1 MEKYR
6 RITLLAATGVFFAMA
21 PCGLLYGTGGGSF
34 DEPAPSLGDS
44 LDCLPAKS
52 MGEIFLE
59 TSPPASDKE
68 APDFEAE
75 VLKLS
80 ERLRTGPAAP
90 LVAVA
95 DGLLAQ
101 ARQNYTSGDWCNLLH
116 DVRDVLAGSADN
128 KIAAADYI
136 KWRIENKNLLMSPPK
151 AKTSDDE
158 DAAAK
163 STEPGEDL
171 EQKLKKESGP
181 LRAHWLYLIGAS
193 SYKLGDRTQC
203 LPWFERV
210 VKEFPKHP
218 RAEIALFM
226 QARCAFSESRRGVES
241 QDERTEEQAKE
252 RAPARK
258 KAAEMF
264 ERYRKQY
271 PHGRFE
277 ADALGW
283 LGALAF
289 DSENYLKALEYYIAQ
304 AETPGHPETTKSAA
318 FMCEKCLVRV
328 AEKTDSAAAFSLI
341 ARHPRIAMGF
351 TYLVLSAP
359 EAKNYDGKYDAP
371 ADVKKWRRTILP
383 LIAAEVV
390 KQKQIYQSG
399 DWQPRY
405 LAMLAQAAS
414 ATGNQDQALQL
425 TNLSPAELERSDD
438 LLMVRALALQ
448 RAGKAA
454 DAIQAYQKFLDNFP
468 KSLMA
473 PGVRLRLAFALQD
486 NHQAGAALVALKRL
500 LVPPGSDDAKPEA
513 KSEDEDNSK
522 AEENTE
528 AEAEPEADDEPD
540 AADDS
545 DLSVLENSRY
555 TAGETYPQSEE
566 DWDLKQSSVY
576 PNITGADL
584 DQIKQ
589 AIDTLLNFAPLPEL
603 AMAVDDASF
612 DEKSKKEFRSIIAQR
627 YLAQENFAE
636 AKKFM
641 PPDEFKLIAANLET
655 LTTDAA
661 GPPPEKAENML
672 RLGNAW
678 AEARGKLLRAPL
690 DTRVRFL
697 GSETGLDAMRRRA
710 NGQSIALKNVDPEL
724 EQRDELRHASR
735 WWLSAARARPGTPL
749 GAQARWKAL
758 EAMPKIAAASEYA
771 EQLAREIKGEAVSR
785 EIYEKLRKESPDST
799 EAKRLAAY
807 WSFPPLAKPPE
818 QDGGD
823 YYDSAA
829 ARRDANILGYPYD
842 DFGAFKKNSESESRP
857 DWDDIAKRV
866 AALPRKARGAE
877 PAAIATEVRELDT
890 LIRKNVT
897 DIGDATCVNFLDDLV
912 QFVSEP
918 NLNAEM
924 VRTYV
929 GIRFDVLESNGWDR
943 PGGFSNSSRLTD
955 DVIEAEIEAAM
966 KDPVMQPV
974 ADYLEFSRIGLM
986 AGQRTTVQTD
996 IPDLKGDN
1004 GQGTYTSRDHAGMEK
1019 MARDFLKKYPRSH
1032 KREAAL
1038 FVVARSAQALSRPF
1052 VCTVAVD
1059 VPGSGP
1065 DDQNYDMVQKSYQRE
1080 AFDSKRVLGALDDYD
1095 REFPQGRYAA
1105 ENRNLRA
1112 MTLWRTHQ
1120 WGPALDLTLAQLS
1133 DKSKLD
1139 LQPEAA
1145 VRLASIFAD
1154 LAQAEYR
1161 ADLIAAIRSRP
1172 QALLR
1177 LKEFLE
1183 KGPRDRA
1190 HPLRYLASYLNDQ
1203 LKLNAVA
1210 GN

>member
-1 MEKYR
+1 M
-6 RITLLAATGVFFAMA
+6 
-21 PCGLLYGTGGGSF
+21 
-34 DEPAPSLGDS
+34 
-44 LDCLPAKS
+44 
-52 MGEIFLE
+52 
-59 TSPPASDKE
+59 
-68 APDFEAE
+68 
-75 VLKLS
+75 KLS
-80 ERLRTGPAAP
+80 QRLRTEPAAP

-101 ARQNYTSGDWCNLLH
+101 ARQHYSSGGDWCNLLH
-116 DVRDVLAGSADN
+116 DVRDVLTGSADN
-128 KIAAADYI
+128 KTAAADYI
-136 KWRIENKNLLMSPPK
+136 KWRIENKSLLMSP
-151 AKTSDDE
+151 AKTKGSDE
-158 DAAAK
+158 EKESAK
-163 STEPGEDL
+163 STGPGEDL
-171 EQKLKKESGP
+171 EQKMKRESGP
-181 LRAHWLYLIGAS
+181 LKAHWLYLIGAS
-193 SYKLGDRTQC
+193 SYKNGDRVEC

-304 AETPGHPETTKSAA
+304 AETPGHPETIKSAA

-328 AEKTDSAAAFSLI
+328 AEKPDSAAAFSLI

-359 EAKNYDGKYDAP
+359 EAKNYDGKYDQP

-383 LIAAEVV
+383 RIAAEVV

-425 TNLSPAELERSDD
+425 TNLAPAELERSDD
-438 LLMVRALALQ
+438 LLMVRALAFQ

-454 DAIQAYQKFLDNFP
+454 DAIQAYQKFLGNFP

-486 NHQAGAALVALKRL
+486 NHQAGAAVVALKHL
-500 LVPPGSDDAKPEA
+500 LVPPGSNDAKPEA
-513 KSEDEDNSK
+513 KSEDEDDSK
-522 AEENTE
+522 TEEDTE
-528 AEAEPEADDEPD
+528 AEAEPKAV
-540 AADDS
+540 DDS
-545 DLSVLENSRY
+545 ALPVLENSRY
-555 TAGETYPQSEE
+555 TASETYPESEE
-566 DWDLKQSSVY
+566 DWDLKTSSVY

-584 DQIKQ
+584 DQIQQ
-589 AIDTLLNFAPLPEL
+589 AIDTLLNFAPLTEL
-603 AMAVDDASF
+603 ATAVDDASF
-612 DEKSKKEFRSIIAQR
+612 DDKSKKELRSVIAQR

-641 PPDEFKLIAANLET
+641 SPDEFKLVAANLET
-655 LTTDAA
+655 LTKAAA
-661 GPPPEKAENML
+661 GNPQEKAEDML
-672 RLGNAW
+672 KLGNAW

-690 DTRVRFL
+690 DTKVHFL
-697 GSETGLDAMRRRA
+697 RRYGGLDAMRRRA
-710 NGQSIALKNVDPEL
+710 NGRSLRLKNVDPEL
-724 EQRDELRHASR
+724 EERDELRHASR
-735 WWLSAARARPGTPL
+735 WWLNAARARPGTPL

-771 EQLAREIKGEAVSR
+771 EELAREIKGEAVSR
-785 EIYEKLRKESPDST
+785 EIYEKLRKESPDSA
-799 EAKRLAAY
+799 EAKKLAAY
-807 WSFPPLAKPPE
+807 WSFPPAPKAE
-818 QDGGD
+818 DQT
-823 YYDSAA
+823 YDLSS
-829 ARRDANILGYPYD
+829 RRDANLLGYPYD
-842 DFGAFKKNSESESRP
+842 DFGAFPPNEISEANTIDLVKRITLLSE
-857 DWDDIAKRV
+857 K
-866 AALPRKARGAE
+866 ALFAN
-877 PAAIATEVRELDT
+877 PATMATEIRELDGW
-890 LIRKNVT
+890 IRKNIT
-897 DIGDATCVNFLDDLV
+897 EIGDAITVNFLDDLA
-912 QFVSEP
+912 QFVAEP
-918 NLNAEM
+918 NLTSEM
-924 VRTYV
+924 MKIYI
-929 GIRFDVLESNGWDR
+929 GIRLDVLVSNGFGPSRDT
-943 PGGFSNSSRLTD
+943 PNSPKKTD
-955 DVIEAEIEAAM
+955 DQISAEIDAAL

-974 ADYLEFSRIGLM
+974 ADYLEFSRIGLK
-986 AGQRTTVQTD
+986 AGDRTIVQTD
-996 IPDLKGDN
+996 IPDLKEEN
-1004 GQGTYTSRDHAGMEK
+1004 GKSTYVSRDHAGMEK

-1038 FVVARSAQALSRPF
+1038 FVIARSVQALSRPF
-1052 VCTVAVD
+1052 ICNVAVG
-1059 VPGSGP
+1059 VPGSTP

-1080 AFDSKRVLGALDDYD
+1080 PFDPKRVLGALDDYD
-1095 REFPQGRYAA
+1095 REFPQGRYVA

-1112 MTLWRTHQ
+1112 MTLWRMHDL
-1120 WGPALDLTLAQLS
+1120 GPALDMTLAQLE
-1133 DKSKLD
+1133 DGSKLD

-1145 VRLASIFAD
+1145 VRLANIFAD
-1154 LAQAEYR
+1154 LAHAEYR
-1161 ADLIAAIRSRP
+1161 ADLIDAIRSRP
-1172 QALLR
+1172 PALLR
-1177 LKEFLE
+1177 LKAFLE
-1183 KGPRDRA
+1183 KGASDRA

-1203 LKLNAVA
+1203 LKLSAVA
-1210 GN
+1210 SN

>member
-1 MEKYR
+1 MEKHR

-21 PCGLLYGTGGGSF
+21 QCGLLYGTGGGSF

-44 LDCLPAKS
+44 LDFLPAKS
-52 MGEIFLE
+52 LGEVFLE
-59 TSPPASDKE
+59 TSAPPSEEE

-80 ERLRTGPAAP
+80 ERLRTEPAAP

-101 ARQNYTSGDWCNLLH
+101 ARQNYSSGDWCNLLH

-128 KIAAADYI
+128 KTAAADYI
-136 KWRIENKNLLMSPPK
+136 KWRIEKKGLLMAPPK
-151 AKTSDDE
+151 RKTSDDE

-193 SYKLGDRTQC
+193 SYKLGDRTEC

-218 RAEIALFM
+218 RAEIAFFM

-289 DSENYLKALEYYIAQ
+289 DSGNYLKALEFYIAQ
-304 AETPGHPETTKSAA
+304 AETPGHPETMKSAA

-328 AEKTDSAAAFSLI
+328 AEKTDSGAAFSLI

-359 EAKNYDGKYDAP
+359 EAKNYDRKYDAP
-371 ADVKKWRRTILP
+371 SDVRKWRRTILP
-383 LIAAEVV
+383 RIAAEVV

-425 TNLSPAELERSDD
+425 TNLAPAELERSDD
-438 LLMVRALALQ
+438 LLMARALAFQ

-454 DAIQAYQKFLDNFP
+454 DAIQAYQKFLGNFP

-486 NHQAGAALVALKRL
+486 NHQAGAAVVALKQL
-500 LVPPGSDDAKPEA
+500 LVPPGSNDAKPEG
-513 KSEDEDNSK
+513 KSEDEDDSK
-522 AEENTE
+522 TEEDTETE
-528 AEAEPEADDEPD
+528 AEPKT
-540 AADDS
+540 ADDS
-545 DLSVLENSRY
+545 GTLESAARY
-555 TAGETYPQSEE
+555 TASETYPMSEE
-566 DWDLKQSSVY
+566 EWDLKTSAVY

-584 DQIKQ
+584 DQIQQ
-589 AIDTLLNFAPLPEL
+589 AIDTLLNFAPLTEL
-603 AMAVDDASF
+603 ATAVDDASF
-612 DEKSKKEFRSIIAQR
+612 DEKSKKEFRSVIAQR

-636 AKKFM
+636 AKKFLS
-641 PPDEFKLIAANLET
+641 PDEFKLVAANLET
-655 LTTDAA
+655 LTKAAA
-661 GPPPEKAENML
+661 GNPQEKAEDML
-672 RLGNAW
+672 KLGNAW

-690 DTRVRFL
+690 DTRVHFL
-697 GSETGLDAMRRRA
+697 RRYGGLDAMRRRA
-710 NGQSIALKNVDPEL
+710 NGRSLALKNVDPEL
-724 EQRDELRHASR
+724 EERDELRHASR
-735 WWLSAARARPGTPL
+735 WWLNAARARPGTPL

-771 EQLAREIKGEAVSR
+771 EELAREIKGEAVSR
-785 EIYEKLRKESPDST
+785 EIYEKLRKESPDSV
-799 EAKRLAAY
+799 EAKKLAAY
-807 WSFPPLAKPPE
+807 WSFPPAPKAE
-818 QDGGD
+818 DQT
-823 YYDSAA
+823 YDLSS
-829 ARRDANILGYPYD
+829 RRDANLLGYPYD
-842 DFGAFKKNSESESRP
+842 DFGAFPPNEISEASGTDLVTRITLLPE
-857 DWDDIAKRV
+857 K
-866 AALPRKARGAE
+866 ALFAS
-877 PAAIATEVRELDT
+877 PATMATEIRELDGW
-890 LIRKNVT
+890 IRKNIT
-897 DIGDATCVNFLDDLV
+897 EIGDAITVNFLDDLA
-912 QFVSEP
+912 QFVAEP
-918 NLNAEM
+918 NLTSEM
-924 VRTYV
+924 MKIYV
-929 GIRFDVLESNGWDR
+929 GIRLDVLVSNGFGPSRDTA
-943 PGGFSNSSRLTD
+943 NSPKKTD
-955 DVIEAEIEAAM
+955 DQISAEIDAAL
-966 KDPVMQPV
+966 KNPVMQPV
-974 ADYLEFSRIGLM
+974 ADYLEFSRIGLK
-986 AGQRTTVQTD
+986 AGDRTTVETD
-996 IPDLKGDN
+996 IPDLKEEN
-1004 GQGTYTSRDHAGMEK
+1004 GKSTYVSRDHAGMEK

-1038 FVVARSAQALSRPF
+1038 FVIARSVQALSRPF
-1052 VCTVAVD
+1052 ICNVAVG
-1059 VPGSGP
+1059 VPGSTP
-1065 DDQNYDMVQKSYQRE
+1065 DEQNYDMVQKSYQRE
-1080 AFDSKRVLGALDDYD
+1080 PFDPKRVLGALDDYD

-1112 MTLWRTHQ
+1112 MTLWRMHDLA
-1120 WGPALDLTLAQLS
+1120 PALDMTLAQME
-1133 DKSKLD
+1133 DGSKLD

-1145 VRLASIFAD
+1145 VRLANIFAD

-1161 ADLIAAIRSRP
+1161 ADLITAIRSRP
-1172 QALLR
+1172 RALLR
-1177 LKEFLE
+1177 LKQFLE
-1183 KGPRDRA
+1183 KGPGDRA

-1203 LKLNAVA
+1203 LKLSAVA
-1210 GN
+1210 SN

>member
-6 RITLLAATGVFFAMA
+6 RIILLSALAFLVVVAPRSPVYATG
-21 PCGLLYGTGGGSF
+21 GDSF
-34 DEPAPSLGDS
+34 DAPAPSLGDS
-44 LDCLPAKS
+44 LDFLPAKS
-52 MGEIFLE
+52 LGEIFLE
-59 TSPPASDKE
+59 TSPPDSDKE

-101 ARQNYTSGDWCNLLH
+101 ARQHYSSGDWCNLLH

-128 KIAAADYI
+128 KTAAADYI
-136 KWRIENKNLLMSPPK
+136 KWRIEKKGLLMSPPK
-151 AKTSDDE
+151 KRTSDDE
-158 DAAAK
+158 DAPAK
-163 STEPGEDL
+163 STKSGEDL

-193 SYKLGDRTQC
+193 SYKLGDRTEC

-226 QARCAFSESRRGVES
+226 QARCAFSESRRGIES
-241 QDERTEEQAKE
+241 QDERTEEQATE

-271 PHGRFE
+271 PRGRFE

-304 AETPGHPETTKSAA
+304 AETPGHPETIKSAA

-328 AEKTDSAAAFSLI
+328 AEKPDSAAAFSLI

-383 LIAAEVV
+383 RIAAEVV

-425 TNLSPAELERSDD
+425 TNLAPAEVERSDD
-438 LLMVRALALQ
+438 LLMIRALALQ
-448 RAGKAA
+448 RAGKAVE
-454 DAIQAYQKFLDNFP
+454 AIQAYQKFLGNFP

-486 NHQAGAALVALKRL
+486 NHQAGAAVVELKHLLVAPATND
-500 LVPPGSDDAKPEA
+500 V
-513 KSEDEDNSK
+513 KSEPTTEDEDDSATEDETEIK
-522 AEENTE
+522 TETKTE
-528 AEAEPEADDEPD
+528 AD
-540 AADDS
+540 AGDDS
-545 DLSVLENSRY
+545 NLPDYGGSRY
-555 TAGETYPQSEE
+555 TANETYPMSEE
-566 DWDLKQSSVY
+566 EWDLKTSSVY

-584 DQIKQ
+584 DQIQQ
-589 AIDTLLNFAPLPEL
+589 AIDTLLNFAPLTEL
-603 AMAVDDASF
+603 ATAVDDASF

-636 AKKFM
+636 AKKFLSS
-641 PPDEFKLIAANLET
+641 DEFKLVAANLET
-655 LTTDAA
+655 LTKAAA
-661 GPPPEKAENML
+661 GNPQEKAEDMVK
-672 RLGNAW
+672 LGNAW

-690 DTRVRFL
+690 DTKVYFL
-697 GSETGLDAMRRRA
+697 RRYGGLDAMQRRA
-710 NGQSIALKNVDPEL
+710 NGRSLRLKNVDPEL
-724 EQRDELRHASR
+724 EERDELRHASR
-735 WWLSAARARPGTPL
+735 WWLNAARARPGTPL

-771 EQLAREIKGEAVSR
+771 EELAREIKGEAVSR
-785 EIYEKLRKESPDST
+785 EIYERLRKESPDSA
-799 EAKRLAAY
+799 EAKKLAAY
-807 WSFPPLAKPPE
+807 WSFPPAPKAE
-818 QDGGD
+818 DQT
-823 YYDSAA
+823 YDLTS
-829 ARRDANILGYPYD
+829 RRDANLLGYPYD
-842 DFGAFKKNSESESRP
+842 DFGAFPANEISEANSI
-857 DWDDIAKRV
+857 DLAKRITLLPEK
-866 AALPRKARGAE
+866 ALFASPTM
-877 PAAIATEVRELDT
+877 ATEIRELDGWM
-890 LIRKNVT
+890 RKNIT
-897 DIGDATCVNFLDDLV
+897 EIGQAITANFLDDLAR
-912 QFVSEP
+912 FVAEP
-918 NLNAEM
+918 NLTSEM
-924 VRTYV
+924 MKIYV
-929 GIRFDVLESNGWDR
+929 GIRLDVLLSNGFGPASDT
-943 PGGFSNSSRLTD
+943 PNSPKKTD
-955 DVIEAEIEAAM
+955 DQISAEIEAAL

-974 ADYLEFSRIGLM
+974 ADYLEFSRIGLK
-986 AGQRTTVQTD
+986 AGDRTVVETD
-996 IPDLKGDN
+996 IPDLKEEN
-1004 GQGTYTSRDHAGMEK
+1004 GKSTYTSRDHAGMEE

-1038 FVVARSAQALSRPF
+1038 FVIARSVQALSRPF
-1052 VCTVAVD
+1052 ICNVAVG
-1059 VPGSGP
+1059 VPGSTP
-1065 DDQNYDMVQKSYQRE
+1065 DEQNYDMVQKSYQRE
-1080 AFDSKRVLGALDDYD
+1080 AFDPKRVLGALDDYD

-1105 ENRNLRA
+1105 DNRNLRA
-1112 MTLWRTHQ
+1112 MTLWRMHDL
-1120 WGPALDLTLAQLS
+1120 GPALDMTLAQLE
-1133 DKSKLD
+1133 DGSKLD

-1145 VRLASIFAD
+1145 VRLANIFAD
-1154 LAQAEYR
+1154 LAHAEYR

-1172 QALLR
+1172 GARLR
-1177 LKEFLE
+1177 LKQFLE
-1183 KGPRDRA
+1183 KGASDRA

-1203 LKLNAVA
+1203 LKLSAVA
-1210 GN
+1210 SN

>member
-1 MEKYR
+1 MEKHR
-6 RITLLAATGVFFAMA
+6 RIVLLAATGFFLLAG
-21 PCGLLYGTGGGSF
+21 PCGSLYATGGDSF

-44 LDCLPAKS
+44 LDFLPAKS
-52 MGEIFLE
+52 LGEIFLE
-59 TSPPASDKE
+59 TSASPPGKD
-68 APDFEAE
+68 APDFAAE

-80 ERLRTGPAAP
+80 ERLRKEPAAP

-95 DGLLAQ
+95 DDLLVQ
-101 ARQNYTSGDWCNLLH
+101 ARQHYSSGGDWCNLLH
-116 DVRDVLAGSADN
+116 DVRDVLAGSSDN
-128 KIAAADYI
+128 KTAAADYL
-136 KWRIENKNLLMSPPK
+136 KWRIEKKGLLMSPPK
-151 AKTSDDE
+151 KRTSDDE
-158 DAAAK
+158 DASPK

-171 EQKLKKESGP
+171 EQRLKKESGP

-193 SYKLGDRTQC
+193 SYKLGDRTEC

-226 QARCAFSESRRGVES
+226 QARCAFSESRRGSES

-289 DSENYLKALEYYIAQ
+289 DGENYLKALEYYIAQ
-304 AETPGHPETTKSAA
+304 AETPGHPETMKSAA

-371 ADVKKWRRTILP
+371 ADVRKWRRTILP
-383 LIAAEVV
+383 RIAAEVV

-425 TNLSPAELERSDD
+425 TNLAPPELERSDD
-438 LLMVRALALQ
+438 LLMVRALAFQ

-454 DAIQAYQKFLDNFP
+454 EAIQAYQKFLGNFP

-486 NHQAGAALVALKRL
+486 NHQAGAAVVALKQL
-500 LVPPGSDDAKPEA
+500 LGPPGSNDAKPEA
-513 KSEDEDNSK
+513 KSEDEDDSK
-522 AEENTE
+522 TEEDTETE
-528 AEAEPEADDEPD
+528 AEPKT
-540 AADDS
+540 ADDS
-545 DLSVLENSRY
+545 GTLESAARY
-555 TAGETYPQSEE
+555 TASETYPGSEE
-566 DWDLKQSSVY
+566 DWDERTSSVY

-584 DQIKQ
+584 DQIQQ
-589 AIDTLLNFAPLPEL
+589 AIDTLLNFAPLTEL
-603 AMAVDDASF
+603 ATAVDDASF
-612 DEKSKKEFRSIIAQR
+612 DDKSKKEFRSVIAQR

-641 PPDEFKLIAANLET
+641 SPDEFKLIAANLET
-655 LTTDAA
+655 LTTAAA
-661 GPPPEKAENML
+661 GNPQEKAEDML
-672 RLGNAW
+672 KLGNAW

-690 DTRVRFL
+690 DTRVHFL
-697 GSETGLDAMRRRA
+697 RRYQELDAIRRRA
-710 NGQSIALKNVDPEL
+710 NGRSLRIKNVDPEL
-724 EQRDELRHASR
+724 QERDELRHASR
-735 WWLSAARARPGTPL
+735 WWLNAARARPGTSL

-758 EAMPKIAAASEYA
+758 EAMPKIAAASQYA
-771 EQLAREIKGEAVSR
+771 EELAREIKGEAVSR
-785 EIYEKLRKESPDST
+785 EIYEKLRKESPDSV
-799 EAKRLAAY
+799 EAKKLAAY
-807 WSFPPLAKPPE
+807 WSFPPAPKAE
-818 QDGGD
+818 DQT
-823 YYDSAA
+823 YDLSS
-829 ARRDANILGYPYD
+829 RRDANLLGYPYD
-842 DFGAFKKNSESESRP
+842 DFGAFPPNEISEANGT
-857 DWDDIAKRV
+857 DLGKRITLLPEK
-866 AALPRKARGAE
+866 ALFAS
-877 PAAIATEVRELDT
+877 PATMATEIRELDGW
-890 LIRKNVT
+890 IRKNIT
-897 DIGDATCVNFLDDLV
+897 EIGDAITVNFLDDLA
-912 QFVSEP
+912 QFVAEP
-918 NLNAEM
+918 NLTSEM
-924 VRTYV
+924 MKIYV
-929 GIRFDVLESNGWDR
+929 GIRLDVLVSNGFGPSGDT
-943 PGGFSNSSRLTD
+943 PNSPKKTD
-955 DVIEAEIEAAM
+955 DQISEEIDAAFRN
-966 KDPVMQPV
+966 PIMQPV
-974 ADYLEFSRIGLM
+974 ADYLEFSRIGLK
-986 AGQRTTVQTD
+986 AGDRTVVETD
-996 IPDLKGDN
+996 IPDLKEEN
-1004 GQGTYTSRDHAGMEK
+1004 GKSTYVSRDYTGMEK

-1038 FVVARSAQALSRPF
+1038 FVIARSVQALSRPF
-1052 VCTVAVD
+1052 ICNVAVG
-1059 VPGSGP
+1059 VPGSAP

-1080 AFDSKRVLGALDDYD
+1080 PFDPKRVLGALDDYD

-1112 MTLWRTHQ
+1112 MTLWRMHDL
-1120 WGPALDLTLAQLS
+1120 GPALDMTLAQLE
-1133 DKSKLD
+1133 DGSKLD

-1145 VRLASIFAD
+1145 VRLANIFAD

-1161 ADLIAAIRSRP
+1161 ADLIAAIGSRP
-1172 QALLR
+1172 PAALR
-1177 LKEFLE
+1177 LKQFLE
-1183 KGPRDRA
+1183 KGASDRA

-1203 LKLNAVA
+1203 LKLSAVA
-1210 GN
+1210 SN